1 MASELP
7 QKFPDREAA
16 TIKKDLSNFYNAA
29 LTYCIWKSGM
39 TSQLENNYQKN
50 AACLALK
57 SRFTFS
63 QLSDVVEALQI
74 RGKLDMDDLYD
85 EYCVT
90 LPRQQEIVEKRL
102 LFWRRSGPSCLK
114 APTH

>member
-1 MASELP
+1 MASELL
-7 QKFPDREAA
+7 QKFPDRGS
-16 TIKKDLSNFYNAA
+16 KNKNKNLSNFYNAA

-39 TSQLENNYQKN
+39 TSQLENNYQN
-50 AACLALK
+50 AAACLALK

-63 QLSDVVEALQI
+63 QLSDVVEVLQI

-90 LPRQQEIVEKRL
+90 PPRQ
-102 LFWRRSGPSCLK
+102 
-114 APTH
+114 